1 MKLNNKVYDI
11 LKWAIL
17 IVMPA
22 LITLI
27 SALGSIYSWDTTAL
41 TATIAAVTT
50 FLGVITSISNAA
62 YNKEQG

>member
-1 MKLNNKVYDI
+1 MKMSDKVYNV
-11 LKWAIL
+11 LKWLIL
-17 IVMPA
+17 IVAPA

-27 SALGSIYSWDTTAL
+27 SALGAIYGWDTSAT

-50 FLGVITSISNAA
+50 FLGVITSVSSAA